1 MKDRGN
7 VCVEGQL
14 KDQGDVCVQV
24 AEFFK
29 GKELGSG
36 SMALKQ
42 SLETVQTHI
51 DWTAR
56 FGENITAWF
65 NTNVRNSL

>member
-1 MKDRGN
+1 MKDRGEGS
-7 VCVEGQL
+7 VEGRL

-24 AEFFK
+24 TEFFK

-56 FGENITAWF
+56 FGEDITAWF
-65 NTNVRNSL
+65 NTNVKDSL